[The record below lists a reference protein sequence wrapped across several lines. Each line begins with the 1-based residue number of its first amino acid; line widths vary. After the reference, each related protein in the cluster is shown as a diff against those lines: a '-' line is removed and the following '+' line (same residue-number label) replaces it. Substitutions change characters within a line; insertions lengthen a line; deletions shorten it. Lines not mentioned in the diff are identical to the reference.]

1 MNPAVASSP
10 VSRSARALLAGLVL
24 AGLAAA
30 IPQLG
35 AAHQLK
41 EALTTIEVN
50 ERTGL
55 VEVIHRFWLHDAEHA
70 LGSLGGLTGDLR
82 REEPLQ
88 EAFARY
94 VARQFVLADAERQ
107 PLDVA
112 LLGVE
117 LEGSFIWVYQEMDAA
132 RFEDIAWI
140 GHGTMQ
146 EVWSDQLNQVNVKRP
161 TGTRSLY
168 LRAGDALVA
177 MPPPLQPTS

>member
-1 MNPAVASSP
+1 
-10 VSRSARALLAGLVL
+10 VSTALRRLRMLLAGLVL
-24 AGLAAA
+24 AGLA
-30 IPQLG
+30 PLG

-50 ERTGL
+50 ARTGL

-82 REEPLQ
+82 REPPLQ

-94 VARQFVLADAERQ
+94 VARQFVLADANRE
-107 PLDVA
+107 PLDVE

-117 LEGSFIWVYQEMDAA
+117 LEGSFIWVYQELDAE
-132 RFEDIAWI
+132 RFGDIAWV

-146 EVWSDQLNQVNVKRP
+146 EVWRDQLNQVNVKRP
-161 TGTRSLY
+161 SGTRSLY

-177 MPPPLQPTS
+177 MPPPLPPTS

>member
-1 MNPAVASSP
+1 LSDGRG
-10 VSRSARALLAGLVL
+10 VSTALRRLRMLLAGLVL
-24 AGLAAA
+24 AGLA
-30 IPQLG
+30 PLG

-50 ERTGL
+50 ARTGL

-82 REEPLQ
+82 REPPLQ

-94 VARQFVLADAERQ
+94 VARQFVLADANRE
-107 PLDVA
+107 PLDVE

-117 LEGSFIWVYQEMDAA
+117 LEGSFIWVYQELDAE
-132 RFEDIAWI
+132 RFGDIAWV

-146 EVWSDQLNQVNVKRP
+146 EVWRDQLNQVNVKRP
-161 TGTRSLY
+161 SGTRSLY

-177 MPPPLQPTS
+177 MPPPLPPTS

>member
-1 MNPAVASSP
+1 VEATAGTRPAP
-10 VSRSARALLAGLVL
+10 RRPRALLAGFVL
-24 AGLAAA
+24 AALAVALS
-30 IPQLG
+30 PPG

-41 EALTTIEVN
+41 EALTTVEVN

-82 REEPLQ
+82 REAPLR

-94 VARQFVLADAERQ
+94 VARQFVLADAERR
-107 PLDVA
+107 PLDVQ
-112 LLGVE
+112 LLGAE

-140 GHGTMQ
+140 GHGSMQ

-161 TGTRSLY
+161 SGTRSLY
-168 LRAGDALVA
+168 LHAGDGLVA
-177 MPPPLQPTS
+177 MPPPLPPTS